1 MLTTH
6 SLVVQPVQIC
16 FEFFLLPCWIYWAYS
31 TLMSHLKR
39 CYVSCFS
46 VLSSSCSPRITQYFF
61 RDNSLYE
68 CVSGTCE
75 HVSLSGTTSDR
86 AVTFSFA
93 VICSIS
99 TVICPFSTLNLPSR
113 LFFGFPFPP
122 CSVYLYCSSL
132 LVGLV
137 FPTFSLYG
145 TRQRGRLER
154 KERQC
159 CGLGGRKRRWMQSRQ
174 RDGGREGAKTVPEQ
188 GDGELD

>member
-1 MLTTH
+1 MFWIFPPPLLDLLGLLDPHVSSEEMLRE
-6 SLVVQPVQIC
+6 L
-16 FEFFLLPCWIYWAYS
+16 
-31 TLMSHLKR
+31 
-39 CYVSCFS
+39 FS
-46 VLSSSCSPRITQYFF
+46 VLRSTCSPRITQCLFC
-61 RDNSLYE
+61 DNSLHE

-75 HVSLSGTTSDR
+75 HVSLSGTESDR
-86 AVTFSFA
+86 AVTYSFA

-99 TVICPFSTLNLPSR
+99 TVICPFATLNLPSR

-137 FPTFSLYG
+137 FPAFSLYG

-154 KERQC
+154 KERQW

-174 RDGGREGAKTVPEQ
+174 RDGGREGAKMVPEQ